1 MKIAKLLVAFIL
13 AFSASLGMAADKAPT
28 LDKNSCGKFEY
39 PKAALINE
47 EAGVVSLSLL
57 VGADGTVSDS
67 KLEKS
72 SGSKTLDK
80 AAVKIYS
87 ACKYSPAIKDGKSE
101 QAWTKIE
108 HVWSLT

>member
-1 MKIAKLLVAFIL
+1 MTKFLVALFL
-13 AFSASLGMAADKAPT
+13 ACSASIGFAADKAPT

-47 EAGVVSLSLL
+47 ETGIVSLSLL
-57 VGADGTVSDS
+57 VATDGTVTDS
-67 KLEKS
+67 KLDKS

-87 ACKYSPAIKDGKSE
+87 ACKYSPATKDGKSE

>member
-1 MKIAKLLVAFIL
+1 MKMTKFVLALLLASSTIIAT
-13 AFSASLGMAADKAPT
+13 AADKAPVLEKST
-28 LDKNSCGKFEY
+28 CGKFDY

-47 EAGVVSLSLL
+47 ETGVVLMSLL
-57 VGADGTVSDS
+57 VAADGTVTDS

-87 ACKYSPAIKDGKSE
+87 TCKYSPATKDGKSE

>member
-1 MKIAKLLVAFIL
+1 MKLTKLVIALLL
-13 AFSASLGMAADKAPT
+13 ACSASFSMAADKAPA
-28 LDKNSCGKFEY
+28 LDKNTCGKIEY

-47 EAGVVSLSLL
+47 EAGVVLMSLL
-57 VGADGTVSDS
+57 VGADGTVTDS

-87 ACKYSPAIKDGKSE
+87 ACKYSPATKDGKSE

>member
-1 MKIAKLLVAFIL
+1 MKMTKLVIALLL
-13 AFSASLGMAADKAPT
+13 ASSATIVIAADKAPILERST
-28 LDKNSCGKFEY
+28 CGKFEY

-57 VGADGTVSDS
+57 VAADGTVADS

-87 ACKYSPAIKDGKSE
+87 ACKYSPATKDGKSE